1 MAVIVALLTR
11 FVPDDGY
18 SLLANKNL
26 VSYIFMAVIVA
37 TFTGLSISAEEII
50 KDRTLLKR
58 ERFLRLSRG
67 SYLSSKMFLPAL
79 YLSDPKFAIHS
90 GRKFIDRHWKRD
102 VPYLVD
108 HAMGN
113 LIPRQP
119 DRFGTIAIPKLDRS
133 DLYNDTAAFNPADLT
148 LRLSCQVRRF
158 EQKRIQPEHSAP
170 YR

>member
-1 MAVIVALLTR
+1 MTGLLW
-11 FVPDDGY
+11 
-18 SLLANKNL
+18 LANKNL

-67 SYLSSKMFLPAL
+67 SYLSSKMF
-79 YLSDPKFAIHS
+79 YLLCISAIQS
-90 GRKFIDRHWKRD
+90 LLFIVVGNLIDRHWKRD

>member
-1 MAVIVALLTR
+1 MGRV
-11 FVPDDGY
+11 
-18 SLLANKNL
+18 LA
-26 VSYIFMAVIVA
+26 VSY
-37 TFTGLSISAEEII
+37 THL
-50 KDRTLLKR
+50 
-58 ERFLRLSRG
+58 
-67 SYLSSKMFLPAL
+67 
-79 YLSDPKFAIHS
+79 
-90 GRKFIDRHWKRD
+90 D